1 MRNVLLILL
10 GLVIGAAGAI
20 LIRGSIPPAGDTP
33 EARILSLENELRETR
48 LRLAKIDPDQARPRE
63 DTGHALG
70 RGVRQ
75 ALADLKAGRPVDIN
89 MLFNSTKPLL
99 RDLSPLFD
107 NIRRRDE
114 RRRFESMAG
123 EYGRRYDLSGD
134 QQKALTAWLKDRS
147 EQNAAIFKSL
157 ALADH
162 TRLDDLMKAGR
173 NQRWDDGVDG
183 FMEKQL
189 SGEKLAT
196 FRRDRLTQRAEQ
208 VQNEADWKMQ
218 RLHQTVNLD
227 EAQQDKVF
235 SIMARSSP
243 HFDPQMQIEGVT
255 TDASPGADRDAA
267 VMQVLRPEQ
276 QQAYNDWRGERTAKA
291 QQEFAELGLAMP
303 EGWDALTED

>member
-1 MRNVLLILL
+1 MRNVFLILL
-10 GLVIGAAGAI
+10 GLVIGMAGAI
-20 LIRGSIPPAGDTP
+20 LIRGSIPPAAETP
-33 EARILSLENELRETR
+33 EARVLALENELRETR
-48 LRLAKIDPDQARPRE
+48 MKLAKIDPGQARPRE

-89 MLFNSTKPLL
+89 SLFDATKPLL

-123 EYGRRYDLSGD
+123 EYAGRYDLNSV
-134 QQKALTAWLKDRS
+134 QQKALTAWLGDRS
-147 EQNAAIFKSL
+147 EKNAAIFKSIV
-157 ALADH
+157 LADH
-162 TRLDDLMKAGR
+162 TRLDDLVKAGR
-173 NQRWDDGVDG
+173 NQRWDEGVDG

-189 SGEKLAT
+189 TGDKLTA
-196 FRRDRLTQRAEQ
+196 FRRDRLTQRAER

-227 EAQQDKVF
+227 EEQQDKVF

-243 HFDPQMQIEGVT
+243 YFDAQMQIEGVT
-255 TDASPGADRDAA
+255 ADANPGADRDVA

-276 QQAYNDWRGERTAKA
+276 QQSYNQWRGERIAKA
-291 QQEFAELGLAMP
+291 QQEFGELGLAMP
-303 EGWDALTED
+303 QGWDALTED